1 MFLLYSFLMGT
12 ATVFTNTNTG
22 KINTGKMNN
31 GNDYRYNQTFENDQ
45 LYNITKSLKKMELL
59 KILENPD
66 VSIVEKLDNIHYYSF
81 LFDETIK
88 SNMEEGGLY
97 KDWDFE
103 L

>member
-1 MFLLYSFLMGT
+1 MYMFLLYSFLMGT
-12 ATVFTNTNTG
+12 ATVFTNTN
-22 KINTGKMNN
+22 IIIGKMNN

-45 LYNITKSLKKMELL
+45 LYNITKSLKKMALL
-59 KILENPD
+59 KTLENLD

-81 LFDETIK
+81 LFDKTIK
-88 SNMEEGGLY
+88 PNIEEGGLY